1 LQKVKYMIHLM
12 KYIRGNENLGETVK
26 IEAFVLVFI
35 SVFMHAAW
43 NFMSKKDSPSMA
55 LYLLAAAAGG
65 LIWSGALFFCQV
77 DVMALPWQFWA
88 FFLISN
94 CFEVLYFLALSHGY
108 RQGDISLVYPLGR
121 ALPVI
126 LVAVVTSLFGIG
138 KIPALQAFIGMA
150 VIFAGC
156 IIMPLENW
164 KSFKLST
171 YCNKLLFWVLMIGV
185 GTTGYTIFDSMAME
199 ILNNVPG
206 RSPLFKTI
214 FYIFIVQMA
223 ITATL
228 AVPVFV
234 SRESRRELKALCKSY
249 SPYVAG
255 IFSASAYVL
264 ILLAMKFVTN
274 VSYIQAFRQM
284 SLPLGVLAGIFI
296 LKEKCSPPKLVGI
309 LLVVSGLVMTS
320 LK

>member
-1 LQKVKYMIHLM
+1 MCDTFTETYFFLSS
-12 KYIRGNENLGETVK
+12 RGGRIMR
-26 IEAFVLVFI
+26 IEAFSLVFI

-43 NFMSKKDSPSMA
+43 NFMSKKDSPSSA
-55 LYLLAAAAGG
+55 FYLLAAAAGG
-65 LIWSGALFFCQV
+65 VVWIGALFFCQV
-77 DVMALPWQFWA
+77 DITALPWKFWM

-94 CFEVLYFLALSHGY
+94 CFEVLYFLALSNGY
-108 RQGDISLVYPLGR
+108 RKGDISLVYPLGR

-126 LVAVVTSLFGIG
+126 LIAVVTSLFGIG
-138 KIPALQAFIGMA
+138 KTPTVLALSGMA

-164 KSFKLST
+164 KSFKISI
-171 YCNKLLFWVLMIGV
+171 YCNKLLFWVLMIGI
-185 GTTGYTIFDSMAME
+185 GTTGYTIFDSMAMN
-199 ILNNVPG
+199 ILNDVAG
-206 RSPLFKTI
+206 RNPLLKTI

-223 ITATL
+223 LAVTL
-228 AVPVFV
+228 AVPVFS
-234 SRESRRELKALCKSY
+234 SRESRKELQLICKSY

-264 ILLAMKFVTN
+264 ILLAMKFVDN

-296 LKEKCSPPKLVGI
+296 LKEKCSQPKMVGI
-309 LLVVSGLVMTS
+309 ILVVGGLIMTS
-320 LK
+320 IK